1 MNSSTF
7 AIAEAALFLALGAPA
22 AAQDAGGLGE
32 PPEGAFASVE
42 DAASEEAGPNTG
54 FDRPA
59 TREPS
64 ATASPAE
71 DAPVN
76 GGRFHF
82 SFGLDW
88 TNAYYF
94 RGIRQEDEG
103 LILQPWAAVNI
114 DVASGEG
121 WSFGLTGST
130 WSSLHEEHTG
140 ADTDDDWLESWYE
153 ADSLLGATLTF
164 GHWSFAAQYAWYA
177 SPNGAF
183 ETTEEVLL
191 TAGYDDVDCL
201 GAWALHPSAT
211 LAIETGSAAADG
223 GDTGVFLQLG
233 VTPGFSRPFGTA
245 GEVSFSFP
253 VAAGLSLGDYYE
265 VDGDDDTF
273 GFLVFGGRVAIP
285 LPFAPT
291 WGAWTL
297 TAGVNGMLLGDH
309 ASEFNDDDEF
319 EVLAVVGIS
328 VAY

>member
-1 MNSSTF
+1 MRASSLSAF
-7 AIAEAALFLALGAPA
+7 SLLAIGVFGAS
-22 AAQDAGGLGE
+22 AQTEGWFSE
-32 PPEGAFASVE
+32 PPEGAY
-42 DAASEEAGPNTG
+42 AAAEESSGEEAGPNTG
-54 FDRPA
+54 FDRPLTTPDA
-59 TREPS
+59 AAQAP
-64 ATASPAE
+64 ASPE
-71 DAPVN
+71 EAPVN

-103 LILQPWAAVNI
+103 LILQPWAGVSV

-153 ADSLLGATLTF
+153 ADFVLGATLAF
-164 GHWSFAAQYAWYA
+164 GHWTFAGQYAWYA

-183 ETTEEVLL
+183 ETTEEVIF
-191 TAGYDDVDCL
+191 TVAYDDSDCM
-201 GAWALHPSAT
+201 GAWALAPSAT
-211 LAIETGSAAADG
+211 LAFETGSAAADG

-233 VTPGFSRPFGTA
+233 VAPGFARPFGSS
-245 GEVSFSFP
+245 GEVTFTFP
-253 VAAGLSLGDYYE
+253 VAVGLSLGDYYE

-273 GFLVFGGRVAIP
+273 GFLTFGARVAIP
-285 LPFAPT
+285 LPVAPT

-297 TAGVNGMLLGDH
+297 TAGVNGMVLGDH
-309 ASEFNDDDEF
+309 ASEFNDEDEF
-319 EVLAVVGIS
+319 EVLGMVGIS
-328 VAY
+328 MAY